1 MKNFAINASLV
12 LALVLVLGLA
22 HHLGDDVGDH
32 SAENDQAVDLQ
43 AAIVASI
50 AQERFDR
57 AAQAVCGPQAAWAQL
72 NDGSVQCSTKHG
84 KPTITVKVSP

>member
-1 MKNFAINASLV
+1 MLSTATNWLAGITVALLISASINLDI
-12 LALVLVLGLA
+12 
-22 HHLGDDVGDH
+22 DDH
-32 SAENDQAVDLQ
+32 NAEIDQAVDLQ

-84 KPTITVKVSP
+84 KPAITVKVSP

>member
-1 MKNFAINASLV
+1 MIRTTALAIAIA
-12 LALVLVLGLA
+12 ALLCWFGPTL
-22 HHLGDDVGDH
+22 DDH

-84 KPTITVKVSP
+84 RPTITVKVSP

>member
-1 MKNFAINASLV
+1 MLRTTALAIAIAVALCWFGPSL
-12 LALVLVLGLA
+12 
-22 HHLGDDVGDH
+22 DDH

>member
-1 MKNFAINASLV
+1 MRNLAINA
-12 LALVLVLGLA
+12 ALVIAVVLLLGLA
-22 HHLGDDVGDH
+22 HHLDDNIPDH
-32 SAENDQAVDLQ
+32 SAEQDQAVDLQ

>member
-1 MKNFAINASLV
+1 MLRTTALAIAIAALLCWFGPSL
-12 LALVLVLGLA
+12 
-22 HHLGDDVGDH
+22 DDH

-57 AAQAVCGPQAAWAQL
+57 AAQAVCGPQAAWVQTA
-72 NDGSVQCSTKHG
+72 DGSVQCSTKHG
-84 KPTITVKVSP
+84 RPTITVRVSP

>member
-1 MKNFAINASLV
+1 MLSTATNWLAGITVALLISASINLDI
-12 LALVLVLGLA
+12 
-22 HHLGDDVGDH
+22 DDH
-32 SAENDQAVDLQ
+32 NAEIDQAVDLQ

>member
-1 MKNFAINASLV
+1 MLRTT
-12 LALVLVLGLA
+12 ALVAALA
-22 HHLGDDVGDH
+22 ALLCWFGPTLDDH

-84 KPTITVKVSP
+84 RPTITVKVSP

>member
-1 MKNFAINASLV
+1 MIRTAALAIAIAALLCWFGPSL
-12 LALVLVLGLA
+12 
-22 HHLGDDVGDH
+22 DDH

-57 AAQAVCGPQAAWAQL
+57 AAQAVCGPQAAWVQQP
-72 NDGSVQCSTKHG
+72 DGAVQCSTKYG
-84 KPTITVKVSP
+84 RPTITVRVSP